1 MSKEE
6 DARVEIL
13 YLNYWEHFKFA
24 AEIGKVLSIDH
35 PKRIQIQKAADNIL
49 AEIHKI
55 TNQK

>member
-6 DARVEIL
+6 EARVEIL

-35 PKRIQIQKAADNIL
+35 PKRIEIQKAADDIL
-49 AEIHKI
+49 AEIHQI
-55 TNQK
+55 TKK

>member
-6 DARVEIL
+6 EARVEIL

-35 PKRIQIQKAADNIL
+35 PKRIEIQKAADDTL
-49 AEIHKI
+49 AEIHQI
-55 TNQK
+55 TKK

>member
-6 DARVEIL
+6 EARVEIL

-35 PKRIQIQKAADNIL
+35 PKRIQIQKAADDIL
-49 AEIHKI
+49 AEIHQI
-55 TNQK
+55 TKK